1 LQVRAGHAEVEQIF
15 AHELAQLWMRLPGR
29 AATDRKHGLDAVV
42 EQTLPQDAL
51 PHHSRRAEEDD
62 LHVVTTIS
70 YESGPLPP
78 FGGEQRSDAHAYLV
92 ADTPDFLQRLP
103 LGV

>member
-1 LQVRAGHAEVEQIF
+1 
-15 AHELAQLWMRLPGR
+15 MRPPGG
-29 AATDRKHGLDAVV
+29 AATDRKNGLDAVV
-42 EQTLPQDAL
+42 EQALPQDAL

-62 LHVVTTIS
+62 LHVVTTIRC
-70 YESGPLPP
+70 ESGPLPP
-78 FGGEQRSDAHAYLV
+78 FGGEQRSYARSDLV